1 MAATLRVATRGLDP
15 VAHSTAVCCGGVGG
29 SVATAYQYQGAEL
42 QRRPLTRNM
51 PPPLTQRHRTQPEA
65 ETESWL
71 GRGG

>member
-42 QRRPLTRNM
+42 QRAR
-51 PPPLTQRHRTQPEA
+51 
-65 ETESWL
+65 
-71 GRGG
+71 